1 MENFFARPATPWR
14 FTASTESISPPTVL
28 AFRQVKVTSCFS
40 EISTRKLS
48 WLGLGGAFCFR
59 QRKRHRVSVARR
71 FRVFGISDVHTD
83 WPENW
88 EYLRQLPVGPFS
100 NDALLLAGD
109 VSHDMQQVLETL
121 QLLKERFRHVFFVPG
136 NHDLYVSGEKENMDS
151 MEKHQRLLDECARLQ
166 VWTQPVHFQ
175 EEKLLIV
182 PLFSWYHPEF
192 DHEPDLP
199 LASWPSRRHSR
210 LALLGDEMECQWKDS
225 RIPSGASLAAARNKC
240 LAQLFDAMNDD
251 AKVLQLGEDSSSV
264 PEQVISMSHF
274 LPQPFLLPEKRF
286 LFFPQLAQ
294 AAGSLYLQKRVAHLK
309 PQIHLFGHTHFAWD
323 QRHQEVR
330 YVSAPLGS
338 PKEWRS
344 RPRSMRLEG
353 GVPTLLWRGRGSI
366 DCAPRA
372 ALWSDYYE
380 KYIQFLF
387 EVLLTAMA
395 TMADT
400 PRELKVN
407 TIEGAVLTVQVMP
420 TNTIQELKA
429 MLCEK
434 KHENPVERRIF
445 KAEVLFDGSL
455 VHCDSQTLQAV
466 GLLDGEFEVTVVY
479 SRNEVEA
486 ATKAEIHG
494 EGFVQVNLPVSLV
507 EISSKAFENC
517 RQLVKVAIP
526 ESVTCIGVRAFAGC
540 RSLGNITIPD
550 SVAVIGARAF
560 AECRSLAS
568 ITIPGFVR
576 AIGPAAF
583 ARCSSLVSVTIPE
596 SVTAIETCAFEG
608 CTSLVRITIPQSVTA
623 IGAAAFARCVSL
635 VSITIPESVAAI
647 EAYTFEGC
655 KSLVSVAIP
664 ESVTD
669 FGPGAFA
676 LCGSLVS
683 INIPESVTAIGSGAF
698 AGCTSLVSIT
708 IPESVTAIG
717 EGAFKGCTK
726 LRLERGGV
734 CDAG

>member
-1 MENFFARPATPWR
+1 MENIFSRPATPWR

-59 QRKRHRVSVARR
+59 QRFPRHRRVSVARR

-109 VSHDMQQVLETL
+109 VSHDMRQVLETL

-225 RIPSGASLAAARNKC
+225 RIPSGASVAAARNKC

-251 AKVLQLGEDSSSV
+251 AKVIQLGEDSASV

-338 PKEWRS
+338 PKEWRL

-372 ALWSDYYE
+372 ALWSDYYAE
-380 KYIQFLF
+380 EPRRPEGPLGHWLQPRSGRRVRKVARLGTTAVTEQQGIASLVTVWDLQS
-387 EVLLTAMA
+387 VGTAQWKLLSDEERLRAEALAGSVDAQRRFVAMRA
-395 TMADT
+395 AL
-400 PRELKVN
+400 RGILAERLGVR
-407 TIEGAVLTVQVMP
+407 
-420 TNTIQELKA
+420 
-429 MLCEK
+429 
-434 KHENPVERRIF
+434 PVELRFRYGQYGKPELDAPWAQRRVSFSVSHSGEVGAILLLEMSDQRHGPAPAIGVDLEERRPRPF
-445 KAEVLFDGSL
+445 LRLAKRYFTIAEV
-455 VHCDSQTLQAV
+455 QTLQKLKEEEQARCFFDMWTKKEAWLKTLGT
-466 GLLDGEFEVTVVY
+466 GLAGGLTSLDAAESGDVEMTM
-479 SRNEVEA
+479 VEA
-486 ATKAEIHG
+486 QEREEKLTYA
-494 EGFVQVNLPVSLV
+494 VSTLTDTPL
-507 EISSKAFENC
+507 ENH
-517 RQLVKVAIP
+517 
-526 ESVTCIGVRAFAGC
+526 S
-540 RSLGNITIPD
+540 
-550 SVAVIGARAF
+550 
-560 AECRSLAS
+560 
-568 ITIPGFVR
+568 
-576 AIGPAAF
+576 
-583 ARCSSLVSVTIPE
+583 VSVCLPKG
-596 SVTAIETCAFEG
+596 TA
-608 CTSLVRITIPQSVTA
+608 
-623 IGAAAFARCVSL
+623 
-635 VSITIPESVAAI
+635 
-647 EAYTFEGC
+647 
-655 KSLVSVAIP
+655 
-664 ESVTD
+664 
-669 FGPGAFA
+669 
-676 LCGSLVS
+676 
-683 INIPESVTAIGSGAF
+683 
-698 AGCTSLVSIT
+698 
-708 IPESVTAIG
+708 
-717 EGAFKGCTK
+717 
-726 LRLERGGV
+726 
-734 CDAG
+734 